1 MARYLRDRELQR
13 EINAGL
19 NVAELW
25 NAGHSVICFG
35 KGGSIPANRR

>member
-19 NVAELW
+19 NVAESWDARARYLLRQ
-25 NAGHSVICFG
+25 GRD
-35 KGGSIPANRR
+35 IPANRR